1 MRNKGVLVIPYN
13 VYVENGFDIIPPE
26 KAKLERKDNDKWS
39 VKYLSSKTL
48 EWVEDPHE
56 PEVTVNKNKETT
68 IYKTFVRFQ
77 QEDISK
83 EYFIYRTE
91 EGNTVTHELRPNP
104 SGHVIDR
111 KDNGVPHKNHLV
123 KSYDKIKPIEDESL
137 AEITNWK
144 FIASSFIEKNPFYY
158 DNTGVWWR
166 WNHINKNWEITD
178 ETDLLI
184 AVDAACR
191 KNTLPSG
198 ERSKAMEALRREAR
212 ERCPVPV
219 SGNWVQFGDI
229 VCDVETGER
238 FSASPKYFIT
248 NPIPHCIGEDIS
260 TPILDKYLSEW
271 AGDKAHTLKQ
281 LLAFCTL
288 PSYAIQR
295 IFFLIG
301 GGSNGKSTYLAVLR
315 KFIGINNVCSAG
327 FDEITDSNNKFATSA
342 LYKKTVCEMGETGF
356 TSVKKTEVLKRLSS
370 GQDLTKA
377 EFKGKGQFEFIN
389 YAKIVIASNS
399 LPESHDKTDGFYRRW
414 IIIDFPNQF
423 EEKKDILKEIPD
435 KEYQNL
441 ALWSINELQ
450 NLLRERKFYKEGSI
464 ADRRE
469 EYEKRSDPLGDFIRT
484 NYEPSPAFESEA
496 STFYAE
502 YEKYSVNRSI
512 RVMSYRVWKAEM
524 KHRGYGFEKKRMIG
538 YENPIAVVVGLK
550 RIENNS
556 VPDVPVVPDVSI
568 PYMKKIL
575 NGKYGTS
582 GTTGTISV
590 EKSTLTTLYEE
601 FGALFTGE
609 YSNKPMEIDK
619 VQKILSEL
627 SDEIIQDW
635 LMKGKIIELPA
646 GWIRPT

>member
-1 MRNKGVLVIPYN
+1 MIPYN
-13 VYVENGFDIIPPE
+13 TVIENGFDVIAPE

-56 PEVTVNKNKETT
+56 PEVTVYNNKGKT
-68 IYKTFVRFQ
+68 IYKTKVHFQ
-77 QEDISK
+77 EEETSK
-83 EYFIYRTE
+83 QYFIYRTE
-91 EGNTVTHELRPNP
+91 EADKVTHELVANHKEFKKERR
-104 SGHVIDR
+104 G
-111 KDNGVPHKNHLV
+111 NGVQVIEPHRLLFNRV
-123 KSYDKIKPIEDESL
+123 KPLDESL

-144 FIASSFIEKNPFYY
+144 HIAGAFIEHNPFYY

-166 WNHINKNWEITD
+166 WNHSSKNWEITD

-184 AVDAACR
+184 AVDSASR

-219 SGNWVQFGDI
+219 SGNWVQFGDV

-248 NPIPHCIGEDIS
+248 NPIPHCIGDDIS
-260 TPILDKYLSEW
+260 TPNLDKYLAEW

-301 GGSNGKSTYLAVLR
+301 GGSNGKSTYLAVMR
-315 KFIGINNVCSAG
+315 KFIGIRNVCSAG

-356 TSVKKTEVLKRLSS
+356 TSVNKTEVLKRLSS

-414 IIIDFPNQF
+414 IIVDFPNQF
-423 EEKKDILKEIPD
+423 EEKKDILKDIPD
-435 KEYQNL
+435 QEYRNL

-469 EYEKRSDPLGDFIRT
+469 EYEKRSDPLSDFIKT

-502 YEKYSVNRSI
+502 YEKYAVSRSI

-538 YENPIAVVVGLK
+538 YDNPISVVVGLK
-550 RIENNS
+550 RLEKDS
-556 VPDVPVVPDVSI
+556 VPDVPTVPDDSI
-568 PYMKKIL
+568 PYMKNIL
-575 NGKYGTS
+575 NRNYGTS
-582 GTTGTISV
+582 GTSGTISI
-590 EKSTLTTLYEE
+590 ESALCLKPLGNAEFIETL
-601 FGALFTGE
+601 FGIDNVKKWLKEGIL
-609 YSNKPMEIDK
+609 MEI
-619 VQKILSEL
+619 
-627 SDEIIQDW
+627 
-635 LMKGKIIELPA
+635 PA
-646 GWIRPT
+646 GTYKLV

>member
-1 MRNKGVLVIPYN
+1 MIPYN
-13 VYVENGFDIIPPE
+13 KVIENGFDLIPPE
-26 KAKLERKDNDKWS
+26 KAKLERKENDKWS
-39 VKYLSSKTL
+39 IKYLSSKTL

-56 PEVTVNKNKETT
+56 PEVTVQKNKEKT
-68 IYKTFVRFQ
+68 IYKTTVHFQEEETSKQYFV
-77 QEDISK
+77 
-83 EYFIYRTE
+83 YRTE
-91 EGNTVTHELRPNP
+91 EGTTVTHDMVANLKEFKKERR
-104 SGHVIDR
+104 G
-111 KDNGVPHKNHLV
+111 NGVQTIEPNRLLFNQV
-123 KSYDKIKPIEDESL
+123 KPLDESL

-144 FIASSFIEKNPFYY
+144 HISNAFIEQNPFYY
-158 DNTGVWWR
+158 DNSGVWWR
-166 WNHINKNWEITD
+166 WNHGNKNWEITD

-184 AVDAACR
+184 AVDKASR
-191 KNTLPSG
+191 KNTLPSS

-219 SGNWVQFGDI
+219 SGNWVQFGDV

-248 NPIPHCIGEDIS
+248 NPVPHCIGDDIS
-260 TPILDKYLSEW
+260 TPNLDKYLSEW

-288 PSYAIQR
+288 PSYPIQR

-327 FDEITDSNNKFATSA
+327 FDEITDSNNRFATSA

-377 EFKGKGQFEFIN
+377 EFKGKGQFEFIS

-435 KEYQNL
+435 EEYRNL

-464 ADRRE
+464 SDRRE
-469 EYEKRSDPLGDFIRT
+469 EYEKRSDPLGDFIRN
-484 NYEPSPAFESEA
+484 NYEASPAFESEA

-502 YEKYSVNRSI
+502 YEKYAVSRSI

-524 KHRGYGFEKKRMIG
+524 QHRGYGFEKKRVIG
-538 YENPIAVVVGLK
+538 YDNPIAVVFGLK
-550 RIENNS
+550 RMEKNP
-556 VPDVPVVPDVSI
+556 VPDVPDVPYVYPI
-568 PYMKKIL
+568 GVKNIL
-575 NGKYGTS
+575 YRKSGTS
-582 GTTGTISV
+582 GTTGTEDLEIS
-590 EKSTLTTLYEE
+590 KITLLREYFRNHREVVIPFETINADLDFASNSWLNKMAELGEVYEVRP
-601 FGALFTGE
+601 G
-609 YSNKPMEIDK
+609 
-619 VQKILSEL
+619 QWR
-627 SDEIIQDW
+627 II
-635 LMKGKIIELPA
+635 
-646 GWIRPT
+646 